1 VFCSKNI
8 VLIFYSKLAQAIK
21 VDTASIPAMG
31 SSVAE
36 IKQGVEG
43 LQLREDSKA

>member
-1 VFCSKNI
+1 VFCSQNI
-8 VLIFYSKLAQAIK
+8 VLIFHSKLAQAIK

-36 IKQGVEG
+36 IKKGVEG
-43 LQLREDSKA
+43 LQLREDGKA